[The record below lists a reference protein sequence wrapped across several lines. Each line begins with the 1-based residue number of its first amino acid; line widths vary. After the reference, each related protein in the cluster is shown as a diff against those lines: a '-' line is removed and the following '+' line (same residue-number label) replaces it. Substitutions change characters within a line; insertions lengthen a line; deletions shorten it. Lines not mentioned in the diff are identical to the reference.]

1 MQVRVMKGIKGD
13 SKGRMDWRPRMYYS
27 RHKNGRVLLQVKMEL
42 VRPVRQRQV
51 VVMLIGGYQLMT
63 LVVTRS
69 LTRNL
74 PLKEAF
80 INMRKTRMAAVR
92 QE

>member
-1 MQVRVMKGIKGD
+1 
-13 SKGRMDWRPRMYYS
+13 
-27 RHKNGRVLLQVKMEL
+27 
-42 VRPVRQRQV
+42 
-51 VVMLIGGYQLMT
+51 VMLLGGYHKVVLMT

-69 LTRNL
+69 LTQNL

-80 INMRKTRMAAVR
+80 IKLGETRKTLVH